1 MKLCDLGV
9 DLEQEYYST
18 GFLGVNLERD
28 EKTGLLK
35 MKQPILIDRVISYV
49 VIDNGMAK
57 GKYTPDGSLSLVHND
72 YGFPD
77 SGSFKYSRV
86 VGIFP

>member
-1 MKLCDLGV
+1 MKICDLGV

-35 MKQPILIDRVISYV
+35 MKQHILIDRVISYV
-49 VIDNGMAK
+49 GTDNRMAE
-57 GKYTPDGSLSLVHND
+57 GKYTSDGSLSLVNN
-72 YGFPD
+72 
-77 SGSFKYSRV
+77 
-86 VGIFP
+86 